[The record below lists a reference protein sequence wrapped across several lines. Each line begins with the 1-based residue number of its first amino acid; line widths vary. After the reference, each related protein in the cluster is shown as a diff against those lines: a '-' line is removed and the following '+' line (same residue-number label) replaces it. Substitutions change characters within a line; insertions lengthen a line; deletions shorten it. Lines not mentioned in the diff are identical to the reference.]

1 MKAVVTGASSG
12 IGRDMTHVL
21 CNMGFTVYGVARRE
35 GRLKE
40 IEEIYKDNF
49 IPVEMDLSKEEN
61 IYALYEKLEN
71 EDIDIFINNA
81 GFGVFGSFIQT
92 ELKEELDM
100 ININIRSLHILTK
113 LFAKKF
119 LKQGYGKILNV
130 ASSAGFMA
138 GPLLSSYYASKA
150 YVLRLS
156 EAVDEEMARVNKNV
170 RVSVLCPGP
179 VKTEFNDVAGVSFAI
194 GGLESFYVARY
205 AIRKMLKGKRI
216 IIPGLSMKLLVFFS
230 RFIPEKLLTKITYH
244 IQRKKGN

>member
-12 IGRDMTHVL
+12 IGRDMAKIL
-21 CNMGFTVYGVARRE
+21 CNMGFTVYGIARRGE
-35 GRLKE
+35 RL
-40 IEEIYKDNF
+40 EEIKEKYDSF
-49 IPVEMDLSKEEN
+49 IPVEMDLSIEEN
-61 IYALYEKLEN
+61 IYALYKKIEN

-81 GFGVFGSFIQT
+81 GFGVFGSFAESSLT
-92 ELKEELDM
+92 SELDM

-113 LFAKKF
+113 LFTQKF

-156 EAVDEEMARVNKNV
+156 EAVDEEVRRVNKNIT
-170 RVSVLCPGP
+170 VSVLCPGP
-179 VKTEFNDVAGVSFAI
+179 VNTEFDDVAGVSFAL
-194 GGLESFYVARY
+194 GGLSSQYVAGY
-205 AIRKMLKGKRI
+205 AIKKMLKGKRI
-216 IIPGLSMKLLVFFS
+216 IIPGFSMKLLVFFS
-230 RFIPEKLLTKITYH
+230 RFVPEKLLTKITYN